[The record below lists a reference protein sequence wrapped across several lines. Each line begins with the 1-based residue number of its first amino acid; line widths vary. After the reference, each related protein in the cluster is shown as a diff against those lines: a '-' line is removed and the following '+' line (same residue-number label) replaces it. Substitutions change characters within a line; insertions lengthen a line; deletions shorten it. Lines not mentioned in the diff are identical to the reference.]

1 MRNRWAD
8 LALAVRMLG
17 WRIAIGPLKALVP
30 LPRLVRLMHKP
41 PDARHRPST
50 SATQIVSLSHWLC
63 RGRLRDGT
71 CLERSLLAYRFLSE
85 AGAEP
90 TLVVAV
96 RQGNN
101 ALEWHAW
108 VTRDR
113 QPVQETDE
121 SLNGYLPVLI
131 FGPDG
136 TLEWSSSTAQS
147 LANVRL

>member
-1 MRNRWAD
+1 
-8 LALAVRMLG
+8 
-17 WRIAIGPLKALVP
+17 
-30 LPRLVRLMHKP
+30 
-41 PDARHRPST
+41 
-50 SATQIVSLSHWLC
+50 
-63 RGRLRDGT
+63 
-71 CLERSLLAYRFLSE
+71 
-85 AGAEP
+85 
-90 TLVVAV
+90 VAV